1 MCINVKTSHIIWL
14 ICLNSSLSSRLHNAW
29 ADIFSNF
36 IVGLIFD
43 TESRDHNV
51 SFEIR
56 KYFFSGI
63 NALSVGSKTGWFCPK
78 SKVGWVL
85 PMVISSDFLTG
96 QHRDVPHFSRTPLN
110 WPIGS
115 FLAHVKKISNLRGQ
129 NISILYFRNI
139 FRKLTF
145 LSPLRWEIIS
155 IFTDLSSFSK
165 NLNFWTFFEN

>member
-1 MCINVKTSHIIWL
+1 MGQYSVNDHPYHAHQFNTVILSAKTNYFFLNLRKCKIFELCKNDDVIQLCVWF

-63 NALSVGSKTGWFCPK
+63 NALSVGSKTG
-78 SKVGWVL
+78 
-85 PMVISSDFLTG
+85 
-96 QHRDVPHFSRTPLN
+96 
-110 WPIGS
+110 
-115 FLAHVKKISNLRGQ
+115 
-129 NISILYFRNI
+129 
-139 FRKLTF
+139 
-145 LSPLRWEIIS
+145 
-155 IFTDLSSFSK
+155 
-165 NLNFWTFFEN
+165 